1 MTEHEIEPIPGLPGQ
16 LPPGERILWQGSPEW
31 RVLARTAFHTRGI
44 AGYFGLL
51 IAVSLAFG
59 SVTGLVMT
67 TALGGVAL
75 GLLHLLARASARTT
89 LYTLTNRRIV
99 FRIGVAVPKCINLP
113 LSQIA
118 SVDLACRADGTGD
131 LPLTLLSAP
140 RMGYLAFWPHVRPWT
155 VGTPR
160 PMLRAVP
167 DAANVAALVARTC
180 LAANPGGQIAVADA
194 KSQSMPM
201 PAMAQVA

>member
-1 MTEHEIEPIPGLPGQ
+1 MTEHEIEPIAGLPGQ

-31 RVLARTAFHTRGI
+31 RVLARSAFHTRGI

-51 IAVSLAFG
+51 VAVSLAFG
-59 SVTGLVMT
+59 SITGVVMT
-67 TALGGVAL
+67 AALGCVAL

-131 LPLTLLSAP
+131 LPLTLLGSP

-160 PMLRAVP
+160 PMLRAIP

-180 LAANPGGQIAVADA
+180 LAANPGGQIAAVEV
-194 KSQSMPM
+194 QTQPM

>member
-1 MTEHEIEPIPGLPGQ
+1 M
-16 LPPGERILWQGSPEW
+16 
-31 RVLARTAFHTRGI
+31 ARSGFHTRGI

-51 IAVSLAFG
+51 VAVSLAFG
-59 SVTGLVMT
+59 SITGVVMT
-67 TALGGVAL
+67 AALGCVAL

-131 LPLTLLSAP
+131 LPLTLLGSP

-160 PMLRAVP
+160 PMLRAIP

-180 LAANPGGQIAVADA
+180 LAANPGGQIAAVEV
-194 KSQSMPM
+194 QTQPM

>member
-31 RVLARTAFHTRGI
+31 RVLARSAFHTRGI

-51 IAVSLAFG
+51 VAVSLAFG
-59 SVTGLVMT
+59 SITGVVMT
-67 TALGGVAL
+67 AALGCVAL

-131 LPLTLLSAP
+131 LPLTLLGSP

-160 PMLRAVP
+160 PMLRAIP

-180 LAANPGGQIAVADA
+180 LAANPGGQIAAVEV
-194 KSQSMPM
+194 QTQPM

>member
-31 RVLARTAFHTRGI
+31 RVLARSAFHTRGI

-51 IAVSLAFG
+51 VAVSLAFG
-59 SVTGLVMT
+59 SIIGVVMT
-67 TALGGVAL
+67 AALGCVAL

-113 LSQIA
+113 LSQIG

-131 LPLTLLSAP
+131 LPLTLLGSP

-160 PMLRAVP
+160 PMLRAIP

-180 LAANPGGQIAVADA
+180 LAANPGGQIAAVEV
-194 KSQSMPM
+194 QTQPM

>member
-31 RVLARTAFHTRGI
+31 RVLARSAFHTRGI

-59 SVTGLVMT
+59 SITGVVMT
-67 TALGGVAL
+67 AALGSVAL

-118 SVDLACRADGTGD
+118 SVDLACRPDGTGD
-131 LPLTLLSAP
+131 LPLTLLGSP

-160 PMLRAVP
+160 PMLRAIP
-167 DAANVAALVARTC
+167 DAANVAALVARAC
-180 LAANPGGQIAVADA
+180 LAANPGGQIAAVEV
-194 KSQSMPM
+194 QTQPM

>member
-31 RVLARTAFHTRGI
+31 RVLARSAFHTRGI

-59 SVTGLVMT
+59 SITGVVMT
-67 TALGGVAL
+67 AALGSVAL

-118 SVDLACRADGTGD
+118 SVDLACRPDGTGD
-131 LPLTLLSAP
+131 LPLTLLAAP

-180 LAANPGGQIAVADA
+180 LAANPGGQITVVEV
-194 KSQSMPM
+194 QTQPM